1 MQTPKSH
8 AEQHYVDDD
17 LPRILGPRAADSAEP
32 AQSTYPFN
40 NPESSGDS
48 YSLGQTSNG
57 WVIYSISTEIYGDE
71 TQSWS
76 FTYPYATTY
85 SVPSSIVPSFIY
97 FSTSSQAVAAS
108 STIPS
113 SSVFTTVVTKTK
125 TTAGVFIVSSVVTS
139 IATISIEPKVAPSVL
154 PPTPTSIATSTPQAT
169 HTQISNSHDTAQ
181 LTHLQWIGIALG
193 IFFFLLLIIAL
204 IGFRRCTSK
213 KRRVKAEEMRC
224 EETVRNGQA
233 EQTQLQGKYRPRS
246 PPPTF
251 EAAISGGEE
260 LKEKV
265 WQGTLYVDGRDQR
278 YNGIAEVDGR
288 QSERRRVEM
297 PAEGIAEIG

>member
-1 MQTPKSH
+1 
-8 AEQHYVDDD
+8 
-17 LPRILGPRAADSAEP
+17 
-32 AQSTYPFN
+32 
-40 NPESSGDS
+40 
-48 YSLGQTSNG
+48 
-57 WVIYSISTEIYGDE
+57 
-71 TQSWS
+71 
-76 FTYPYATTY
+76 
-85 SVPSSIVPSFIY
+85 
-97 FSTSSQAVAAS
+97 
-108 STIPS
+108 
-113 SSVFTTVVTKTK
+113 
-125 TTAGVFIVSSVVTS
+125 
-139 IATISIEPKVAPSVL
+139 
-154 PPTPTSIATSTPQAT
+154 
-169 HTQISNSHDTAQ
+169 
-181 LTHLQWIGIALG
+181 
-193 IFFFLLLIIAL
+193 
-204 IGFRRCTSK
+204 
-213 KRRVKAEEMRC
+213 MRC